1 MSAFSD
7 RLERIAQNKQQ
18 PKSNFQ
24 KRLARVKNGQGIGAE
39 SEIPEFEYGLYT
51 EEEGVLPDEQQTEE
65 RQFPEKIDQ
74 TTLPFEQPLYGL
86 FQPEK
91 LIPDSVRQRFPSGS
105 PIDELFKGVPGGVK
119 GAIGAADAVLGTVTQ
134 APASLLGSMVGTVE
148 GIADSVSDGTFGTQE
163 GARNAFKTMQERTKK
178 FSDTPLLGG
187 SNVTTEAGNKLM
199 ENLGKVSDRYA
210 PPLLSGGV
218 APLMTGVPSR
228 ITKNQETAE
237 RIKRGDEDEE
247 LATKRIPDPQSFDS
261 GRPVVRDGEAAAV
274 IKQGLEPKTVQ
285 MVKQASNADKQ
296 RMLEMVNLREKGLT
310 NLKEENLNRAH
321 DVAGKELQK
330 NITKVVV
337 AKRKA
342 GEEVDRASKA
352 LRGVAIPNATIIGE
366 KFVRSLKDALNV
378 DLDPQTG
385 TLNFSDSALNMT
397 PDLQK
402 VINKVINASRRDI
415 SDAYGLHNLKKGLDE
430 LINYEKEGQGLT
442 GSTEVVLKRLR
453 ADIDGYLDGASGDYD
468 TANQQ
473 FAALADA
480 YGSIRKVT
488 GNKADFDAAF
498 ADKQL
503 GTLLRRLGGNQ
514 VSRSNLMDAISK
526 LQLVGGI
533 KDTDLMAL
541 VLFAEKLDDVLGS
554 PSAMTSFKGDI
565 QRAGSAVATNQSGAQ
580 VVMDLAQTAGDK
592 IKGIND
598 KNALKATRRL
608 LLRDLNENKR
618 RESQKSKLPV
628 ER

>member
-1 MSAFSD
+1 
-7 RLERIAQNKQQ
+7 
-18 PKSNFQ
+18 
-24 KRLARVKNGQGIGAE
+24 
-39 SEIPEFEYGLYT
+39 
-51 EEEGVLPDEQQTEE
+51 
-65 RQFPEKIDQ
+65 
-74 TTLPFEQPLYGL
+74 
-86 FQPEK
+86 
-91 LIPDSVRQRFPSGS
+91 
-105 PIDELFKGVPGGVK
+105 
-119 GAIGAADAVLGTVTQ
+119 
-134 APASLLGSMVGTVE
+134 
-148 GIADSVSDGTFGTQE
+148 
-163 GARNAFKTMQERTKK
+163 
-178 FSDTPLLGG
+178 
-187 SNVTTEAGNKLM
+187 
-199 ENLGKVSDRYA
+199 
-210 PPLLSGGV
+210 
-218 APLMTGVPSR
+218 
-228 ITKNQETAE
+228 
-237 RIKRGDEDEE
+237 
-247 LATKRIPDPQSFDS
+247 
-261 GRPVVRDGEAAAV
+261 
-274 IKQGLEPKTVQ
+274 
-285 MVKQASNADKQ
+285 
-296 RMLEMVNLREKGLT
+296 MLEMVNLRERGLT

-503 GTLLRRLGGNQ
+503 GTLLRRLGGNA

-598 KNALKATRRL
+598 KNALKATRKL

-618 RESQKSKLPV
+618 RESQKPKLPV